1 MAHTC
6 TNPAGEDGDRQ
17 RHFLQLDDVVEPTD
31 QCPPAEVPIRAILTG
46 TRQCAAPTLD
56 LSVNAYTPVLTLARQ
71 LLRTGSHPDRLIEVY
86 RGTTLCF
93 RLSLATSA
101 RLTVKDDS
109 DGIPRFRLHP
119 QHVATGSSVGPNGS
133 TLFPLPPRAIHAPG
147 KLVPS
152 PAPVKRDG
160 LADLRRLGRMRRL
173 AEAL

>member
-1 MAHTC
+1 MTHTC
-6 TNPAGEDGDRQ
+6 TNPAGEGGDRQ
-17 RHFLQLDDVVEPTD
+17 RHFLQLDDVVEPTG
-31 QCPPAEVPIRAILTG
+31 QSLPVEVLIWAILTG

-56 LSVNAYTPVLTLARQ
+56 LSVNAYTPARQ

-93 RLSLATSA
+93 RVSLATAA
-101 RLTVKDDS
+101 RLTVKDGS

-119 QHVATGSSVGPNGS
+119 EHVATGSSVEPNGS

-173 AEAL
+173 AEAS